1 MKHTHGPLPS
11 GWHISEN
18 GHLVDDTN
26 YCRFVLLPDKKIDRD
41 KVAVILENHGY
52 KDLARRWY
60 LSPLEAAAPE
70 MLEALKAFVDI
81 QESDALAEHEW
92 EGCGGV
98 ESCVLCMANAAINKA
113 EGR

>member
-1 MKHTHGPLPS
+1 MKHTPGPLPS
-11 GWHISEN
+11 GWSYKTPYLTDEDGYQRHVVEN
-18 GHLVDDTN
+18 G
-26 YCRFVLLPDKKIDRD
+26 RIDRN
-41 KVAVILENHGY
+41 KVATVLENHGY
-52 KDLARRWY
+52 IDHARRWY